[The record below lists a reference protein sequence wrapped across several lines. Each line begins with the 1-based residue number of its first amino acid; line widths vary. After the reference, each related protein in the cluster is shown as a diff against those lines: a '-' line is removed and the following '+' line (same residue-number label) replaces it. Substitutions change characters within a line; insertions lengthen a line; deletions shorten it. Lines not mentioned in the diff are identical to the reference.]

1 MRMAIEKHDAIA
13 KDQSDAFCLA
23 ADTVVSLGHRILGK
37 PEDEVEARQ
46 FLKLLSG
53 RRHRVMT
60 AIAISNLDQSEKP
73 VTRLVNA
80 SVKFM
85 RLDDQAID
93 DYIECGEW
101 RGKAGGYGIQ
111 GAAARYIQWM
121 EGSYTGIVGLPCFET
136 SQVLKGLGY
145 RWKVFS
151 MSDSDLILVD
161 EVPSYRRVALICDGV
176 LDQIWIDDA
185 EKGEYLPEAI
195 VTVKLNQH
203 FRQHHRAVIS
213 LGDIKGSHVCLISIP
228 LRLVM

>member
-1 MRMAIEKHDAIA
+1 MTTKLILASASPRRLELLAQIGITPDAVLPADIDETPRPQERPRDYVMRMAIEKHHAIA

-37 PEDEVEARQ
+37 PEDEAEARQ

-60 AIAISNLDQSEKP
+60 AIAISNPDHAENP

-85 RLDDQAID
+85 RLDDQAVD
-93 DYIECGEW
+93 DYIDCGEW

-145 RWKVFS
+145 R
-151 MSDSDLILVD
+151 
-161 EVPSYRRVALICDGV
+161 
-176 LDQIWIDDA
+176 
-185 EKGEYLPEAI
+185 
-195 VTVKLNQH
+195 
-203 FRQHHRAVIS
+203 
-213 LGDIKGSHVCLISIP
+213 
-228 LRLVM
+228 